1 MSAALILAEG
11 LGLAAKTGPV
21 FADLT
26 FTVPRSRLSVVV
38 GPSGSG
44 RSALL
49 LAVCGRMRGLTGTV
63 RLGQHAAARPDDLR
77 RRTAIARL
85 STLVGPEGQLT
96 VGESMV
102 ERALIDGVQ
111 ASDADAALAEAEQVF
126 DLTFDREALV
136 DQLSAYERSLLAVA
150 LAMVRPADLIVLDDA
165 DASLDV
171 AEQTCLLTT
180 LTRLSETGRT
190 VITSTTEAS
199 AVPADANVIALSM
212 AADQP
217 DLTPDDDVPD
227 RTTPDEKTS

>member
-1 MSAALILAEG
+1 MTAALVLAES
-11 LGLAAKTGPV
+11 LGLATKAGPV

-26 FTVPRSRLSVVV
+26 FTVPRGRLSVVV

-49 LAVCGRMRGLTGTV
+49 LALTGRMRGLTGTV
-63 RLGQHAAARPDDLR
+63 RLGQHAAASRPQDLR

-96 VGESMV
+96 VGESLT

-111 ASDADAALAEAEQVF
+111 AADADAALAEAEEVF
-126 DLTFDREALV
+126 DLTLDRDLLV
-136 DQLSAYERSLLAVA
+136 DQLPAYERSLLSVV

-171 AEQTCLLTT
+171 AEQTRLLAA

-190 VITSTTEAS
+190 VITSTTEPAT
-199 AVPADANVIALSM
+199 VPPDANVVALSR
-212 AADQP
+212 P
-217 DLTPDDDVPD
+217 DTA
-227 RTTPDEKTS
+227 RATTTNEKKS